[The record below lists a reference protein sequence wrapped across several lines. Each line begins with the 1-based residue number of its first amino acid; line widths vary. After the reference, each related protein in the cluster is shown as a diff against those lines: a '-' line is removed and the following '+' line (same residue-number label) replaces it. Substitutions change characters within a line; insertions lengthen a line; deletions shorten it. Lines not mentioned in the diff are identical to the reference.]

1 LTVVKHKV
9 LQILVNLL
17 RNAGEACRQAGR
29 PDSLVTVTQGCA
41 GGRFQVTIAD
51 NGVGV
56 AAENLNR
63 LFTRGFTTRKDG
75 HGFGLHSSRLAAREM
90 GGDLHARSAGS
101 GLGAV
106 FTLELPLTPAAP
118 TIEPHSVSTNPA

>member
-1 LTVVKHKV
+1 MV
-9 LQILVNLL
+9 
-17 RNAGEACRQAGR
+17 A
-29 PDSLVTVTQGCA
+29 
-41 GGRFQVTIAD
+41 TIERHGYRTLAD

-106 FTLELPLTPAAP
+106 FTLELPLTPTAP